1 MNKELLQEMICC
13 VSPSGREEMLQ
24 KCIYKHYK
32 NDFDEFKVEAQG
44 TLTGVYQKD
53 ASFKIQLAGHA
64 DEISLI
70 VTGHNDDGSLEVGRN
85 GGIYPKL
92 YVGSKVQILT
102 PEGIVKG
109 VVGNTHEIDKKA
121 EVECKDLF
129 VDIGCESKE
138 EAQKIVP
145 KGSYIVHDTDMV
157 ELQNGKLAGRAF
169 DDRIGVY
176 IIFEAAKKAI
186 RMGTKNGI
194 FATATT
200 GEETTGRGAFAS
212 ASQNK
217 PDVCVAVDVTFA
229 NDYRD
234 ADATGDVAIGKGG
247 VICHGSI
254 PNRKLNQ
261 LLEECAKELQL
272 PVQYEVFAG
281 STRTDADTMLKTNK
295 GVTQT
300 LFSIPLRYMHSPV
313 EVLSIADVDS
323 MVDIL
328 ALFLTKLDENDSLL
342 PYELED

>member
-1 MNKELLQEMICC
+1 MNKDLLKEMITCI
-13 VSPSGREEMLQ
+13 SPSGKEEMLQ

-32 NDFDEFKVEAQG
+32 NDFDEFKVEEQG
-44 TLTGVYQKD
+44 TLTGIYQKNAD
-53 ASFKIQLAGHA
+53 FKIQLAGHA

-70 VTGHNDDGSLEVGRN
+70 VVGYNDDGSLQVGRN
-85 GGIYPKL
+85 GGVYPKL

-102 PEGIVKG
+102 PNGVIKG
-109 VVGNTHEIDKKA
+109 VVGNTDALNKKA

-129 VDIGCESKE
+129 VDIGCEKKE
-138 EAQKIVP
+138 EARKLVP
-145 KGSYIVHDTDMV
+145 KGSYVVHDTDMV

-186 RMGTKNGI
+186 QMGTKNAL
-194 FATATT
+194 FVTATT

-212 ASQNK
+212 ASQIK
-217 PDVCVAVDVTFA
+217 PDVCVAVDVTYA

-234 ADATGDVAIGKGG
+234 ADAEGDVEVGKGG
-247 VICHGSI
+247 VICRGSV
-254 PNRKLNQ
+254 PNEKLNQ
-261 LLEECAKELQL
+261 LLETCAEELNL
-272 PVQYEVFAG
+272 PVQFEVFG
-281 STRTDADTMLKTNK
+281 GRTGTDADTMLKTNE

-313 EVLSIADVDS
+313 EVLSMEDVDS

-328 ALFLTKLDENDSLL
+328 ALFLTKLDEKDSLL
-342 PYELED
+342 PYELDN

>member
-1 MNKELLQEMICC
+1 MNKELLKEMICC
-13 VSPSGREEMLQ
+13 ISPSGKEEMLQ
-24 KCIYKHYK
+24 KCIYKNYK
-32 NDFDEFKVEAQG
+32 NDFDAFEVEEQG

-53 ASFKIQLAGHA
+53 APFRIQLAGHA

-70 VTGHNDDGSLEVGRN
+70 VTGYNDDGSLEVDRN

-109 VVGNTHEIDKKA
+109 VVGNTRAIDKKA

-138 EAQKIVP
+138 EAQKVVP
-145 KGSYIVHDTDMV
+145 KGSYAVHDTDLV

-186 RMGTKNGI
+186 QMGTKNGI

-212 ASQNK
+212 ASRIK
-217 PDVCVAVDVTFA
+217 PDVCVAVDVTYA

-234 ADATGDVAIGKGG
+234 ADVTGDVAVGKGG

-261 LLEECAKELQL
+261 LLEACAKELNL
-272 PVQYEVFAG
+272 PVQFEVFAG
-281 STRTDADTMLKTNK
+281 GTGTDADTMLRTNE

-313 EVLSIADVDS
+313 EVLSMADVDS
-323 MVDIL
+323 MIEIL
-328 ALFLTKLDENDSLL
+328 ALFLTKLDENYSLL